1 MTPIAASISVFAND
15 HTACI
20 RITGRANFTLGVEFK
35 KLLDELDANGSFG
48 AYVLELS
55 QCALMDSTFLGI
67 LTGFGLRQQRKYGE
81 DKPSVVE
88 LRNPHERVA
97 DLIENLGVM
106 PLFRV
111 SHGPRPCGE
120 HLQAV
125 AHETAQATRE
135 ETTRTCLEAHETLMA
150 ANPENAEK
158 FKDVTRFLAEDLKR
172 RPEEEPR

>member
-1 MTPIAASISVFAND
+1 MTPTTASISVFAD
-15 HTACI
+15 QHTACI

-35 KLLDELDANGSFG
+35 RLLDELESNGFR

-67 LTGFGLRQQRKYGE
+67 LTGFGLRQQRKHGE
-81 DKPSVVE
+81 HKPSVIE
-88 LRNPHERVA
+88 LHNPHERVA
-97 DLIENLGVM
+97 ELIENLGVM

-111 SHGPRPCGE
+111 SQGRQPCADQLPE
-120 HLQAV
+120 R
-125 AHETAQATRE
+125 AHETAHPTRE

-172 RPEEEPR
+172 LKRTD